1 MVIEQDEEVTN
12 PTHHHLMMVEEK
24 PHSLRLL
31 LLQRSLQRIRMLI
44 HSMLLLIFAERE
56 FSSNP
61 LLSSVTN
68 QKKSHFI
75 CLSFSDAKVTLGF
88 NK

>member
-12 PTHHHLMMVEEK
+12 PTHHHLTMVEEK

-31 LLQRSLQRIRMLI
+31 LLQRSLQMIRMLI

-68 QKKSHFI
+68 KKH
-75 CLSFSDAKVTLGF
+75 TLYLF
-88 NK
+88 NF